1 MEKYVED
8 GRSERNSIVVGLVD
22 DWKEKKGIYS

>member
-8 GRSERNSIVVGLVD
+8 GRSERNGIVVGLMD
-22 DWKEKKGIYS
+22 DWKEKKDIYS